1 MVEATVRSVH
11 VSLITQHRVVV
22 LKETHGNRYLPIW
35 ISPDVA
41 DAITLEMQGVQ
52 MARPFTHDLLRSVIE
67 TLGAKVNRVLVN
79 DIRDNTFYARII
91 FDLTGRYAEVDSR
104 PSDAIA
110 LAVRV
115 KCPLFIE
122 ESVLEQAAL
131 VLEEGPP
138 SGSETVGELRVFRD
152 FLSHLDVEG
161 EGPASLDEEGEE
173 EPPEEVP

>member
-22 LKETHGNRYLPIW
+22 LKETQGDRYLPIW

-41 DAITLEMQGVQ
+41 DAIALEMQGVR

-67 TLGAKVNRVLVN
+67 ALGAQVSRVLVN
-79 DIRDNTFYARII
+79 DIRDNTFYARVI
-91 FDLTGRYAEVDSR
+91 FDLAGRYVEVDSR

-115 KCPLFIE
+115 KCPLYIE
-122 ESVLEQAAL
+122 ETVLDQAAL
-131 VLEEGPP
+131 VLEELPQV
-138 SGSETVGELRVFRD
+138 EGEQVENLRVFRD
-152 FLSHLDVEG
+152 FLSHLAEEEQPEGPGEG
-161 EGPASLDEEGEE
+161 EPG
-173 EPPEEVP
+173 PPEEVL